1 MENCVRLGGEEP
13 AGAAFVASGCSSV
26 AEFLSSAL
34 LCNGAVRCIRLTDE
48 FPPSSAGCEGSDLL
62 ISVKGVRERE
72 AKRSEAGSLARFWHD
87 LATSIRTSS
96 STHELE
102 LVVLRVEF
110 ASIEEFAI
118 LCSGIGSPLCTL
130 LHLTLVKFTIQT
142 MSSANI
148 YMARTLLKDALFH
161 NTSLHSLTLYTS
173 PDVCSPECLMPALT
187 RSTPC
192 SSITHLVLWLQS
204 PHTLDDVSG
213 IFTGLAHNTI
223 SLTRF
228 EINNN
233 LSNCFSHDM
242 LQLIGSMLLTNTSLV
257 SLELYGF
264 HLPGELVQMLF
275 ASLEQ
280 NTHLTIL
287 SLRRCKGPDWPSASF
302 VLDILRVNG
311 ILRSLNLKGTPL
323 EGKNEAAIEAQLAKN
338 RESPKRAFINRPSM
352 AASNHSA
359 QDLGHD
365 VPPEVQQRKLELP
378 TLIAEV
384 DSELGKLPRMFVLTT
399 NDTGLGRK
407 LVAGMIPGL
416 QNVRLEL
423 LCEHRGGPHLVA
435 EQRGITLASVVDT
448 PEISSLPTY
457 LHLQTRGA
465 PRISF
470 EGSQQWLFK
479 VLSKH
484 NCCTSTRIHEVF
496 GLSRVQYGN
505 WRAGW
510 LCDAH
515 LFEGILWPV

>member
-34 LCNGAVRCIRLTDE
+34 LCNGAVRCIRLTNE
-48 FPPSSAGCEGSDLL
+48 IPPSSAGCEGSDLL

-110 ASIEEFAI
+110 ASIEEFAL

-130 LHLTLVKFTIQT
+130 SHLTLVEFTIQT

-173 PDVCSPECLMPALT
+173 HDVCSPECLMPALT

-213 IFTGLAHNTI
+213 IFTGLAHNTT
-223 SLTRF
+223 SLTGF

-233 LSNCFSHDM
+233 LSNCFSHDT

-257 SLELYGF
+257 SLEFYGF
-264 HLPGELVQMLF
+264 QLPGELVQMLF
-275 ASLEQ
+275 ASLDQ

-287 SLRRCKGPDWPSASF
+287 SLWRCKGPDWPSASF

-338 RESPKRAFINRPSM
+338 RESPKRALINRPSM

-378 TLIAEV
+378 TLI
-384 DSELGKLPRMFVLTT
+384 ELGKLPRMFVLKR
-399 NDTGLGRK
+399 NDKGLGRK
-407 LVAGMIPGL
+407 LVAGR

-423 LCEHRGGPHLVA
+423 LCEHGRHLVV
-435 EQRGITLASVVDT
+435 EQRGITLALVVAT
-448 PEISSLPTY
+448 PDLLAY
-457 LHLQTRGA
+457 LDSQTRGA
-465 PRISF
+465 ALASITF
-470 EGSQQWLFK
+470 QGSQQWLFK

-496 GLSRVQYGN
+496 GLSHVKYGN
-505 WRAGW
+505 SHARW

-515 LFEGILWPV
+515 LFEGKL